1 MELLVAF
8 NGSVD
13 KWIQVV
19 DADFAFCRLAQEI
32 NELSGTVGEH
42 LSDVKNGIQLLIPL
56 LQCDVLLLGES
67 GAD

>member
-8 NGSVD
+8 DGSMD
-13 KWIQVV
+13 QWIQVV
-19 DADFAFCRLAQEI
+19 DADFAFCCFAQEI
-32 NELSGTVGEH
+32 DEFSCTVGEH
-42 LSDVKNGIQLLIPL
+42 LCDVKNGIQLLIPL